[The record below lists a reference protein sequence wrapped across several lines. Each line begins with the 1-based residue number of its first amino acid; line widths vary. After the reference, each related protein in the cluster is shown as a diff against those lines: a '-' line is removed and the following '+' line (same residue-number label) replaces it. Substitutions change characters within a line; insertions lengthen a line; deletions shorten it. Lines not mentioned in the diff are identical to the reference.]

1 LRRIGRVTLLDG
13 VIQDDPVVVDDLGLV
28 PELHRPAQ
36 PPLGD
41 RASIAIVQ
49 ADPPGRAVGGVALNP
64 LPGLRD
70 DLPRR
75 GQQFLQLVDRADEP
89 ARRRPAAASRSPRA
103 AGDAELAAAAPV
115 DFGEVRESVAEDV
128 HRARSIV

>member
-1 LRRIGRVTLLDG
+1 MRRIGRVTLLDG

-49 ADPPGRAVGGVALNP
+49 ADPPGRAVRGVALHP

-75 GQQFLQLVDRADEP
+75 GQQFLQVVDRADEP
-89 ARRRPAAASRSPRA
+89 APAPPRRRIALTPSGRRRRISSGG
-103 AGDAELAAAAPV
+103 AGG
-115 DFGEVRESVAEDV
+115 FR
-128 HRARSIV
+128 